1 MIRQQW
7 RSLQPCARVT
17 QLTLSPQQC
26 WEQRARGKWGSRKCA
41 LCSSFTPVPRE
52 VPAPAVAAS
61 PHPRA
66 PFSNKEVTSPHCTM
80 SPQGGHSS
88 ACLQQN
94 LLLPCEI
101 YPPYKIFLW
110 LANGFQGSWVM
121 REALTNIIRQ
131 SCLVFINNYVTK
143 KKFKKNQE
151 FQLQFGFHAQ
161 YWL

>member
-1 MIRQQW
+1 MA
-7 RSLQPCARVT
+7 QPAALCTCDSSSRCHPSSAG
-17 QLTLSPQQC
+17 SSEP
-26 WEQRARGKWGSRKCA
+26 EGNWGSRKCT

-66 PFSNKEVTSPHCTM
+66 PVSNKEVTSSHCTM

-101 YPPYKIFLW
+101 YPPYKFFLW
-110 LANGFQGSWVM
+110 LANGFQGSWVI
-121 REALTNIIRQ
+121 REALTNIITQ

-143 KKFKKNQE
+143 KK
-151 FQLQFGFHAQ
+151 
-161 YWL
+161 